1 MTMTIKTARAAG
13 LLSLAVLLAGFAA
26 VPAEARQLL
35 VEKPVMGGD
44 MSGDMGSGKNYDCE
58 NRSEVKYDFK
68 QYGLRNIDVSK
79 THDYYIYRVSGLIS
93 SKKLE
98 AAVTRESFSDN
109 GLIGSGSDWVR
120 YVVLYDGCTQRI
132 VKQLQPRAEMAM

>member
-1 MTMTIKTARAAG
+1 MTKTKTARAAG
-13 LLSLAVLLAGFAA
+13 LISLAFVLAGFAG
-26 VPAEARQLL
+26 VSTAEARQLL
-35 VEKPVMGGD
+35 VEKPALGGE
-44 MSGDMGSGKNYDCE
+44 MSGDMGSGKSYDCE

-79 THDYYIYRVSGLIS
+79 THDYYIYRVSGLINA
-93 SKKLE
+93 KKLE

-120 YVVLYDGCTQRI
+120 YVVLYDGCSQRI

>member
-26 VPAEARQLL
+26 VPAEARLLL

-93 SKKLE
+93 SKQLE
-98 AAVTRESFSDN
+98 
-109 GLIGSGSDWVR
+109 
-120 YVVLYDGCTQRI
+120 
-132 VKQLQPRAEMAM
+132 PRAEMAM